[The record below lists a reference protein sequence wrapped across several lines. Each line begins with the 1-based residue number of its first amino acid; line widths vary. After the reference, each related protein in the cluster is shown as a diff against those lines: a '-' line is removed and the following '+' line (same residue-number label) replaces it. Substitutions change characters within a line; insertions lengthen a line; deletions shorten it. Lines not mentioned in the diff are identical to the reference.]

1 MKIIITEEQYSDL
14 WLKRRLAHHIHKLDK
29 EILKTLKLQSLIN
42 SGTSLEHYV
51 SKIISIASNN
61 FIYSDLDFPIEND
74 YVFDKT
80 MDFLHNYILENY
92 LDVIRLRYSKWRK
105 EI

>member
-14 WLKRRLAHHIHKLDK
+14 WLKRRLTSHIHKLEE
-29 EILKTLKLQSLIN
+29 EISKALKLQSLIN
-42 SGTSLEHYV
+42 RGTSLEHYV

-61 FIYSDLDFPIEND
+61 FIYSELDFPIEND

-80 MDFLHNYILENY
+80 MDFIYKYILEKY
-92 LDVIRLRYSKWRK
+92 LDDIRLRYSKWRK

>member
-14 WLKRRLAHHIHKLDK
+14 WLKRRLAPHIHKLDK
-29 EILKTLKLQSLIN
+29 EISRTLKVSYLIN
-42 SGTSLEHYV
+42 RGTSLEHYV
-51 SKIISIASNN
+51 SKVIAIAANN
-61 FIYSDLDFPIEND
+61 FIYSELDFPIEND

-80 MDFLHNYILENY
+80 MDFIHNYILENY
-92 LDVIRLRYSKWRK
+92 LDVIELRYKEWRK

>member
-14 WLKRRLAHHIHKLDK
+14 WLKRRLAPHIHKLDK
-29 EILKTLKLQSLIN
+29 EISRTLKVSYLIN
-42 SGTSLEHYV
+42 RGTSLEHYV
-51 SKIISIASNN
+51 SKVISIASNN
-61 FIYSDLDFPIEND
+61 FIYSYLDFPIEND

-80 MDFLHNYILENY
+80 MDFIHNYILENY
-92 LDVIRLRYSKWRK
+92 LDVIELRYKEWRK

>member
-14 WLKRRLAHHIHKLDK
+14 WLKRRLIHHLHKLDK
-29 EILKTLKLQSLIN
+29 EISRTLKVSYLIN
-42 SGTSLEHYV
+42 RGTSLEHYV
-51 SKIISIASNN
+51 SKVIAIAANN
-61 FIYSDLDFPIEND
+61 FIYSELDFPIEND

-80 MDFLHNYILENY
+80 MDFIHNYILENY
-92 LDVIRLRYSKWRK
+92 LDVIELRYKEWRK